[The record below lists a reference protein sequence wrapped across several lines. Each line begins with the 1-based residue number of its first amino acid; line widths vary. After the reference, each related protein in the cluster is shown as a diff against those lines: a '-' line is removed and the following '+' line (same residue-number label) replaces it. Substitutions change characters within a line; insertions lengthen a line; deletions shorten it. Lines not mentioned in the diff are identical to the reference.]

1 MAATEHPPEGL
12 NATVERLD
20 QLIALFNK
28 KGMDLPAGLFDR
40 TTQFLLNEA
49 PYETLLGQSPT
60 DPLILMLTRGPAGY
74 RFIAKAVQH
83 AVPDA
88 VIQRGDLV
96 WSADAAT
103 CQGDYSLS
111 GHLRASGEPINV
123 VFRAELSLSAT
134 GCIQKAAVIV
144 DETWLGRLRDARHRP

>member
-1 MAATEHPPEGL
+1 MAGTECPPEGV
-12 NATVERLD
+12 NVTVERLD

-40 TTQFLLNEA
+40 TTQFLLNDS
-49 PYETLLGQSPT
+49 PYETLLGQPPT

-74 RFIAKAVQH
+74 RFIVKAVQH

-88 VIQRGDLV
+88 AIRRGDLV
-96 WSADAAT
+96 WNSDAAT
-103 CQGDYSLS
+103 YSGDYWLS
-111 GHLRASGEPINV
+111 GHLRASGEPIDV
-123 VFRAELSLSAT
+123 VLRAVLSLSAT

-144 DETWLGRLRDARHRP
+144 DETTLSRLGDARRRP